1 MAPDRHPRCPGAP
14 PAKVRGH
21 PTPIAPATGGERFSP
36 TRFSLTGADPAA
48 ETTRRGLCAA
58 PPSEKRY
65 TLSRREP
72 LGPEPTGGG
81 ERKAVQSRKC
91 AGSVACRC
99 RQSRF
104 IPHRVEDQPH
114 LTQRGGYGNG

>member
-65 TLSRREP
+65 TLSVVSNSLAAFFSNL
-72 LGPEPTGGG
+72 LGLLNSSAACFWL
-81 ERKAVQSRKC
+81 K
-91 AGSVACRC
+91 SV
-99 RQSRF
+99 S
-104 IPHRVEDQPH
+104 H
-114 LTQRGGYGNG
+114 

>member
-65 TLSRREP
+65 TLSIKKHYATREMKQYQRFAKRRRLLP
-72 LGPEPTGGG
+72 LVPVTQW
-81 ERKAVQSRKC
+81 VDI
-91 AGSVACRC
+91 VALSSAPLRLPVLI
-99 RQSRF
+99 
-104 IPHRVEDQPH
+104 IPF
-114 LTQRGGYGNG
+114 